1 MTRRQPEAAIQRTV
15 IDHVRWRHFP
25 GCFWFHVPN
34 GGHRRPVEAAI
45 LQSLGASAGVPDLIF
60 VHDAQVFALELKARG
75 RQPTPTQLATMN
87 AMRAAGATVA
97 VAHGVDE
104 AIAQLEAWGLLR
116 RNRNSTNS
124 PTRRISAG
132 LLPANNLQGN

>member
-45 LQSLGASAGVPDLIF
+45 LQSLGASAGVPELIF
-60 VHDAQVFALELKARG
+60 VHNAQVFALELKARG
-75 RQPTPTQLATMN
+75 RQPTPTQLATT
-87 AMRAAGATVA
+87 TVA